1 VTLAALLLAAGLPWA
16 PADTAA
22 VQGRVTADPGG
33 DPLAGAL
40 VELVTVSGRRLTVAD
55 SAGAY
60 RFVLPAGAGG
70 EARLRA
76 SRLGHRTLEV
86 EVRLPARGLLAV
98 DLALPLRPLPV
109 PGIVARVTP
118 TGPGDGDAGAAP
130 LPSPVVSRILE
141 AGSGLAGMAAA
152 RPSEPGTPPPTDP
165 ADVLYVRGSP
175 ADLKLVLL
183 DGAPVYSPFH
193 LGGLLDAFEPEVIGE
208 GRLYVGGAPARYDGG
223 LSYVLALTT
232 RDPGDRTRMS
242 GSADLLGVRAMVET
256 APGERLRLLAAGRA
270 VHALGPTALFGEPFP
285 YGYGDALLRADADL
299 GGAGRLSLT
308 GFHNREAVRPG
319 GPGEDGP
326 GWGNDALS
334 LRHRVTLRETVLETG
349 VSAGAFVA
357 LLPPR
362 GERGEE
368 RGENRRARATVD
380 ASRPLARGTLRTGAA
395 YDRIDLR
402 HHLQT
407 GGVSARTE
415 TSGESAGAY
424 LDLSWLPVPRLA
436 LRGGLR
442 GDFFATAGEAR
453 LAPRISATWRIGDRA
468 ELVGALGRYHQYVRE
483 LPGRTET
490 GERALPAPGSAQL
503 EVGGATHVTAGL
515 HQEMDAGIRLGMEAY
530 YKSFDAAA
538 ARLVEANASGVD
550 LWVRRDEGA
559 VRGWLGYSLVWNW
572 TAGAGPDAAFVGRQI
587 LNAGARFSPAAAVEL
602 EGRLSYGAGLPFTGI
617 LLHASPDAT
626 APGERRQVRAL
637 AASAAEEPMVGP
649 PSDAF
654 LRLDVTASRP
664 FDARIAGRTHNLT
677 PYLRVMNALDR
688 RDASFYFADDP
699 HAPARPIAE
708 LPILPVAGLSWR
720 F

>member
-1 VTLAALLLAAGLPWA
+1 
-16 PADTAA
+16 
-22 VQGRVTADPGG
+22 
-33 DPLAGAL
+33 
-40 VELVTVSGRRLTVAD
+40 
-55 SAGAY
+55 
-60 RFVLPAGAGG
+60 
-70 EARLRA
+70 
-76 SRLGHRTLEV
+76 
-86 EVRLPARGLLAV
+86 
-98 DLALPLRPLPV
+98 
-109 PGIVARVTP
+109 
-118 TGPGDGDAGAAP
+118 
-130 LPSPVVSRILE
+130 
-141 AGSGLAGMAAA
+141 
-152 RPSEPGTPPPTDP
+152 
-165 ADVLYVRGSP
+165 
-175 ADLKLVLL
+175 
-183 DGAPVYSPFH
+183 
-193 LGGLLDAFEPEVIGE
+193 
-208 GRLYVGGAPARYDGG
+208 
-223 LSYVLALTT
+223 
-232 RDPGDRTRMS
+232 
-242 GSADLLGVRAMVET
+242 
-256 APGERLRLLAAGRA
+256 
-270 VHALGPTALFGEPFP
+270 
-285 YGYGDALLRADADL
+285 
-299 GGAGRLSLT
+299 
-308 GFHNREAVRPG
+308 
-319 GPGEDGP
+319 
-326 GWGNDALS
+326 
-334 LRHRVTLRETVLETG
+334 VTLRETVLETG

-380 ASRPLARGTLRTGAA
+380 VSRPLARGMLRTGAA

-442 GDFFATAGEAR
+442 GDYFATAGEAR

-587 LNAGARFSPAAAVEL
+587 LNAGARFSPGAAVEL

-664 FDARIAGRTHNLT
+664 FDARIAGRTHSLT

-708 LPILPVAGLSWR
+708 LPILPWPVSAGGSDRVACASLDAPGHPVQVGGDTAPSPLPDPRRPWPTSPTTCATAASTSTSSPRARGCTTSASPIMRRGSWAMWSSSSFPAPGR
-720 F
+720 ATSRGRSSAPSKR